1 MRSRGRV
8 APTGPERAP
17 AEPPGLELVATSARE
32 TPVSRRYANY
42 VLAVLLL
49 AYIFNFIDRQI
60 ISILLQPIKED
71 LGASDS
77 AMGFLSGTA
86 FALFY
91 ATLGI
96 PIARWADVWVRRS
109 IIAIGLALWSGMT
122 ALSGAA
128 QTFAQ
133 MAAARVGVGVGEAAL
148 SPPAHSLI
156 SDYFPPGRRATAL
169 SIYAMGIHLG
179 ILFGVVAGGWL
190 EQYWGWRA
198 AFVVVG
204 LPGVLLAALVQLSV
218 REPARGGSEHLA
230 GPEPVPPVPE
240 VFRFLWS
247 LRSFRHLSFAT
258 ALTAFGGYA
267 FANWAPTFLRRVHE
281 MTGGELGTKYG
292 LALGIG
298 GVVGSAL
305 AGLLADRLGRAAP
318 RWRLWVRAIAPVGP
332 APFTLVFFFHGDA
345 NLALAWLL
353 PGLALAAF
361 YQGPVFSTVQTLV
374 KVRMRSV
381 ASGILLF
388 IINIIGLALGPPSV
402 GLLNDYV
409 YADLG
414 AEAVRYSLV
423 SVLLLTESWALVHY
437 LLAARTLREDLRA
450 KDA

>member
-1 MRSRGRV
+1 MV
-8 APTGPERAP
+8 APTGPGRASG
-17 AEPPGLELVATSARE
+17 ETPGLQIVVASPGE
-32 TPVSRRYANY
+32 PGVSRRYASY

-133 MAAARVGVGVGEAAL
+133 MAAARVGVGVGEATL

-156 SDYFPPGRRATAL
+156 SDYFPPERRATAL

-190 EQYWGWRA
+190 EEYWGWRR

-204 LPGVLLAALVQLSV
+204 LPGILLAVLVQLSV
-218 REPARGGSEHLA
+218 REPARGGSERVTA
-230 GPEPVPPVPE
+230 PEPVPPVGD

-258 ALTAFGGYA
+258 SLTAFGGYA
-267 FANWAPTFLRRVHE
+267 FANWAPTFLRRVHAME
-281 MTGGELGTKYG
+281 GAELGTKYG

-298 GVVGSAL
+298 GVLGSAI
-305 AGLLADRLGRAAP
+305 AGLLADRLGRADP
-318 RWRLWVRAIAPVGP
+318 RWWLWVPAIATVGP
-332 APFTLVFFFHGDA
+332 VPFTLAFFFHGDA
-345 NLALAWLL
+345 DMALAWLF
-353 PGLALAAF
+353 PGLVIAAF
-361 YQGPVFSTVQTLV
+361 YQGPVFATVQTLV
-374 KVRMRSV
+374 KLRMRAV

-388 IINIIGLALGPPSV
+388 IINIIGLALGPASV
-402 GLLNDYV
+402 GLLNDTV
-409 YADLG
+409 FADRG
-414 AEAVRYSLV
+414 PEAVRFSLV
-423 SVLLLTESWALVHY
+423 SVLLVTGFWALAHY
-437 LLAARTLREDLRA
+437 LLAARTLRADLRA

>member
-1 MRSRGRV
+1 M
-8 APTGPERAP
+8 
-17 AEPPGLELVATSARE
+17 PPSS
-32 TPVSRRYANY
+32 PRYANY

-60 ISILLQPIKED
+60 LSILLEPIKED

-96 PIARWADVWVRRS
+96 PIARWADLWVRRS
-109 IIAIGLALWSGMT
+109 IIAIGLLLWSGMT

-156 SDYFPPGRRATAL
+156 SDYFPPERRATAL

-190 EQYWGWRA
+190 EEYWGWRR

-204 LPGVLLAALVQLSV
+204 LPGILLAVLVQLSV
-218 REPARGGSEHLA
+218 REPARGGSERLA
-230 GPEPVPPVPE
+230 ASEPVPSVGD

-267 FANWAPTFLRRVHE
+267 FANWAPTFLRRVHGME
-281 MTGGELGTKYG
+281 GGELGTKYG
-292 LALGIG
+292 IALGIG
-298 GVVGSAL
+298 GVVGSAI
-305 AGLLADRLGRAAP
+305 AGLLADRLGRMDA
-318 RWRLWVRAIAPVGP
+318 RWWLWVPAIATVGP
-332 APFTLVFFFHGDA
+332 APFTLAFFFHTDPD
-345 NLALAWLL
+345 LAIAWLF
-353 PGLALAAF
+353 PGLAIAAF

-409 YADLG
+409 FADRG
-414 AEAVRYSLV
+414 PEAVRFSLV
-423 SVLLLTESWALVHY
+423 CVLLLTGFWALAHY
-437 LLAARTLREDLRA
+437 LLAARTLRADLRA

>member
-1 MRSRGRV
+1 
-8 APTGPERAP
+8 
-17 AEPPGLELVATSARE
+17 
-32 TPVSRRYANY
+32 

-60 ISILLQPIKED
+60 ISILLQPIKVD

-109 IIAIGLALWSGMT
+109 IIALGLALWSGMT

-156 SDYFPPGRRATAL
+156 SDYFPPERRATAL

-190 EQYWGWRA
+190 EQYWGWRL

-204 LPGVLLAALVQLSV
+204 LPGILLAVLVQVSV
-218 REPARGGSEHLA
+218 REPARGSSEGLTA
-230 GPEPVPPVPE
+230 SEPVPPARD

-258 ALTAFGGYA
+258 GLIAFGGYA

-281 MTGGELGTKYG
+281 MAGAELGTKYG
-292 LALGIG
+292 LALGLG
-298 GVVGSAL
+298 GVIGSAI
-305 AGLLADRLGRAAP
+305 AGVLADRLGRRDK
-318 RWRLWVRAIAPVGP
+318 RWWLWVPAIAAIAPT
-332 APFTLVFFFHGDA
+332 PFILAFFFHGDA
-345 NLALAWLL
+345 DRALAWLF

-374 KVRMRSV
+374 KLRMRAV

-388 IINIIGLALGPPSV
+388 IINIVGLALGPPSV

-409 YADLG
+409 FAHLG

-423 SVLLLTESWALVHY
+423 SVLMVTGSWALIHY
-437 LLAARTLREDLRA
+437 LLAARTLRADLLA

>member
-1 MRSRGRV
+1 V
-8 APTGPERAP
+8 PGP
-17 AEPPGLELVATSARE
+17 PP
-32 TPVSRRYANY
+32 SRRYANY

-91 ATLGI
+91 ATLGV
-96 PIARWADVWVRRS
+96 PIARWADVWMRRS
-109 IIAIGLALWSGMT
+109 IIAIGLFLWSGMT

-156 SDYFPPGRRATAL
+156 SDYFPPERRATAL

-190 EQYWGWRA
+190 EQYWGWRL

-204 LPGVLLAALVQLSV
+204 LPGILLAALVQLSV
-218 REPARGGSEHLA
+218 REPARGASEGLD
-230 GPEPVPPVPE
+230 PSEPVPPVRD
-240 VFRFLWS
+240 VFRLLWS

-258 ALTAFGGYA
+258 GLTAFGGYA

-281 MTGGELGTKYG
+281 MAGAELGTKYG
-292 LALGIG
+292 LTLGLG
-298 GVVGSAL
+298 GVVGSAI
-305 AGLLADRLGRAAP
+305 AGVLADRLGRRDQ
-318 RWRLWVRAIAPVGP
+318 RWWLWVPAIAALGP
-332 APFTLVFFFHGDA
+332 APFTLAFFFHGDA
-345 NLALAWLL
+345 DLALAWLF
-353 PGLALAAF
+353 PGLVIAAF

-374 KVRMRSV
+374 KLRMRAV

-388 IINIIGLALGPPSV
+388 IINIVGLALGPPSV
-402 GLLNDYV
+402 GLLNDFV
-409 YADLG
+409 FADLG
-414 AEAVRYSLV
+414 PEAVRYSLV
-423 SVLLLTESWALVHY
+423 SVLLVTGSWAFAHY
-437 LLAARTLREDLRA
+437 LLAARTLRADLRA

>member
-1 MRSRGRV
+1 MV

-17 AEPPGLELVATSARE
+17 AETRGLESASASPGEPPITS
-32 TPVSRRYANY
+32 RYANY

-60 ISILLQPIKED
+60 VSILLQPIKEE

-109 IIAIGLALWSGMT
+109 IIAIGLALWSAMT
-122 ALSGAA
+122 ALSGLA

-133 MAAARVGVGVGEAAL
+133 LAAARVGVGVGEAAL
-148 SPPAHSLI
+148 SPPVHSLI
-156 SDYFPPGRRATAL
+156 ADYFPPERRATAL
-169 SIYAMGIHLG
+169 GIYAMGIHLG
-179 ILFGVVAGGWL
+179 ILFGVLAGGWL
-190 EQYWGWRA
+190 EEYWGWRW
-198 AFVVVG
+198 AFLVVG
-204 LPGVLLAALVQLSV
+204 LPGVALALLVQTSV
-218 REPARGGSEHLA
+218 REPERGRSERLVA
-230 GPEPVPPVPE
+230 SEPVPPVGD

-267 FANWAPTFLRRVHE
+267 FASWAPTFLRRVHE

-298 GVVGSAL
+298 GAVGSGI
-305 AGLLADRLGRAAP
+305 AGLLADRLGRTDP
-318 RWRLWVRAIAPVGP
+318 RWWLWVPAIATIGP
-332 APFTLVFFFHGDA
+332 APFTLAFFFHGDA
-345 NLALAWLL
+345 DRALAWLL

-374 KVRMRSV
+374 KLRMRSV

-402 GLLNDYV
+402 GLLNDTV
-409 YADLG
+409 FADRG
-414 AEAVRYSLV
+414 PEAVRFSLV
-423 SVLLLTESWALVHY
+423 SVTLLTGTWALVHY
-437 LLAARTLREDLRA
+437 LLAARTLRDDLRA

>member
-1 MRSRGRV
+1 VKAGASREV
-8 APTGPERAP
+8 
-17 AEPPGLELVATSARE
+17 PPG
-32 TPVSRRYANY
+32 YANY

-49 AYIFNFIDRQI
+49 AYVLNFVDRQI
-60 ISILLQPIKED
+60 VSILLQPIKEE
-71 LGASDS
+71 LGASDA

-91 ATLGI
+91 AALGI

-122 ALSGAA
+122 ALCGVAH
-128 QTFAQ
+128 TFAQ
-133 MAAARVGVGVGEAAL
+133 LAGARVGVGVGEAAL

-156 SDYFPPGRRATAL
+156 ADYFPPERRATAL
-169 SIYAMGIHLG
+169 GIYAMGIHLG
-179 ILFGVVAGGWL
+179 ILFGVLAGGWL
-190 EQYWGWRA
+190 EQYWGWRW

-204 LPGVLLAALVQLSV
+204 LPGLALALLVRTTV
-218 REPARGGSEHLA
+218 REPLRGRSERA
-230 GPEPVPPVPE
+230 IATDPAPPVAD

-247 LRSFRHLSFAT
+247 LRSFRHLSFAA

-267 FANWAPTFLRRVHE
+267 FANWAPTFLRRVHA

-298 GVVGSAL
+298 GAVGSAV
-305 AGLLADRLGRAAP
+305 AGLLADRLGRSDP
-318 RWRLWVRAIAPVGP
+318 RWWVWVPAIAAVGP
-332 APFTLVFFFHGDA
+332 APFTLAFFFHGDP
-345 NLALAWLL
+345 NWALVWLL

-374 KVRMRSV
+374 KPRMRSV

-388 IINIIGLALGPPSV
+388 IMNIIGLALGPPSV
-402 GLLNDYV
+402 GLLNDAV
-409 YADLG
+409 FADRG
-414 AEAVRYSLV
+414 PEAVRFSLV
-423 SVLLLTESWALVHY
+423 SVTLASGIWALVHY
-437 LLAARTLREDLRA
+437 LLAARTLRDDLRA

>member
-1 MRSRGRV
+1 MV
-8 APTGPERAP
+8 APTGRQRAS
-17 AEPPGLELVATSARE
+17 AEAPGRPTSAASAGQ
-32 TPVSRRYANY
+32 PPSSSRYANY

-49 AYIFNFIDRQI
+49 AYIFNYIDRQI

-156 SDYFPPGRRATAL
+156 SDYFPPERRATAL

-190 EQYWGWRA
+190 EEYWGWRR

-204 LPGVLLAALVQLSV
+204 LPGILLAALVQLSV
-218 REPARGGSEHLA
+218 REPLRGGSERVVTS
-230 GPEPVPPVPE
+230 EPVPPVGD

-258 ALTAFGGYA
+258 ALTSFGGYA

-281 MTGGELGTKYG
+281 MEGAELGTKYG
-292 LALGIG
+292 IALGIG
-298 GVVGSAL
+298 GVLGSGI
-305 AGLLADRLGRAAP
+305 AGLLADRLGRADP
-318 RWRLWVRAIAPVGP
+318 RWWLWVPAIATVGP
-332 APFTLVFFFHGDA
+332 APFTLAFFFHGDVD
-345 NLALAWLL
+345 LALAWLF
-353 PGLALAAF
+353 PGLVIAAF

-374 KVRMRSV
+374 KLRMRSV

-388 IINIIGLALGPPSV
+388 IINIIGLALGPASV

-409 YADLG
+409 FADRG
-414 AEAVRYSLV
+414 PEAVRFSLV
-423 SVLLLTESWALVHY
+423 CVLLLTGFWALAHY